1 MLASIKQV
9 KVPTKMLVHPVALMQ
24 VRVNTT
30 AKPACKKETCD
41 MTSSR

>member
-1 MLASIKQV
+1 MLASMKQL
-9 KVPTKMLVHPVALMQ
+9 KVPMKMLVHPAALMQ
-24 VRVNTT
+24 VRVNIT

>member
-9 KVPTKMLVHPVALMQ
+9 KAPLKMLVHPAAPMQ
-24 VRVNTT
+24 VRVNIT